1 MNAIKELWEHFNEI
15 MQLSYIRSV
24 LAWDQQVNMPK
35 GSVKGRADQMALMQ
49 NLIHSRVKSDKTGK
63 LIKNAEKLD
72 SLNETDLA
80 LIREAKREYEQA
92 TKIPDKLV
100 TEIAKTSSLGHIEWE
115 KARAKSDF
123 SIFKP
128 YLEKIIKLRIEFAEK
143 LDTGP
148 TLYSTLLDL
157 FEPGSTYDWT
167 LKIFNEMKPKLVK
180 IVEKLISASDR
191 PNKSI
196 LKKNYD
202 PEKQWQLS
210 LDIIKK
216 LNFDFN
222 TGRQDKATHPFT
234 ASLSS
239 IDTRITTR
247 IRENFLPDCLF
258 STIHECGHALYQMGF
273 KEEIH
278 GTLLADGCSMG
289 IHESQS
295 RMWENIVG
303 RSKEFWEYWYP
314 IFQKTF
320 PENLKDYPM
329 EEFHRS
335 INVVEPSFIRVDAD
349 EVTYGL
355 HIILRFELE
364 NMIIEDNLQASEL
377 PELWNAKMEELL
389 GIVPPNNTLGVLQDV
404 HWSSGFG
411 YFPSYALGN
420 LYAAQIYNQILKE
433 NPILPQDYKKG
444 EFQNLL
450 NHLKEKVHQHG
461 RIYRAKELIKKITG
475 EDLNPDYFI
484 KYVEDKYYPIYGI

>member
-1 MNAIKELWEHFNEI
+1 MSAIKELWDHFNEI
-15 MQLSYIRSV
+15 MQLYYIGA
-24 LAWDQQVNMPK
+24 LLGWDQQVSMPK
-35 GSVKGRADQMALMQ
+35 GSIKGRAEQMALIRG
-49 NLIHSRVKSDKTGK
+49 LIHSRIKSDKTGK
-63 LIKNAEKLD
+63 LIKEAEKSSNL
-72 SLNETDLA
+72 TQIDLA
-80 LIREAKREYEQA
+80 LIREAKREYDQA
-92 TKIPDKLV
+92 TKIPDELV
-100 TEIAKTSSLGHIEWE
+100 AEIAKTSSLGHIEWE

-143 LDTGP
+143 LNTGP

-167 LKIFNEMKPKLVK
+167 LKIFKGLRPKLVK
-180 IVEKLISASDR
+180 IVEKLTSASDK

-196 LKKNYD
+196 LRKNY
-202 PEKQWQLS
+202 PAEKQWQLS
-210 LDIIKK
+210 LDIIRKM
-216 LNFDFN
+216 NFDFN

-234 ASLSS
+234 TSLSS

-247 IRENFLPDCLF
+247 IREDFLPDCLF
-258 STIHECGHALYQMGF
+258 STIHECGHALYQMNF
-273 KEEIH
+273 KEEIQ
-278 GTLLADGCSMG
+278 GTLLADGSSMG

-295 RMWENIVG
+295 RLWENMVG
-303 RSKEFWEYWYP
+303 RSKEFWKFWYP
-314 IFQKTF
+314 TFQREF
-320 PENLKDYPM
+320 PENLNNYSL

-364 NMIIEDNLQASEL
+364 KMIIEENLQVNEL
-377 PELWNAKMEELL
+377 PELWNTKMEELL
-389 GIVPPNNTLGVLQDV
+389 GITPPNDSLGVLQDV

-420 LYAAQIYNQILKE
+420 LYAAQIYNHALDL
-433 NPILPQDYKKG
+433 NPSLPKDYEKG
-444 EFQNLL
+444 DFSNLL
-450 NHLKEKVHQHG
+450 NYLKEYVHQYG
-461 RIYRAKELIKKITG
+461 KIYRASDLIKKITG

-484 KYVEDKYYPIYGI
+484 KYVEEKYYPIYGI

>member
-1 MNAIKELWEHFNEI
+1 MKDLWDHFNEI
-15 MQLSYIRSV
+15 MKMYYIGA
-24 LAWDQQVNMPK
+24 LLGWDQQVSMPK
-35 GSVKGRADQMALMQ
+35 GSVKGRAEQLAFMQ
-49 NLIHSRVKSDKTGK
+49 KLIHARIKSERTGK

-72 SLNETDLA
+72 GLNEIDLA
-80 LIREAKREYEQA
+80 MIREAKREYKQA
-92 TKIPDKLV
+92 TKIPDELV
-100 TEIAKTSSLGHIEWE
+100 VEIARTASLGHVEWE
-115 KARAKSDF
+115 KAREKSDF
-123 SIFKP
+123 SIFQP

-148 TLYSTLLDL
+148 TLYSTLIDL
-157 FEPGSTYDWT
+157 FEPGATYNWI
-167 LKIFNEMKPKLVK
+167 LKVFNDMKPRLVK
-180 IVEKLISASDR
+180 IVKKLNAVSDK
-191 PNKSI
+191 PTQSI

-202 PEKQWQLS
+202 PEKQWQIS

-234 ASLSS
+234 TSLSS

-247 IRENFLPDCLF
+247 IREDYLPDCLF

-278 GTLLADGCSMG
+278 ETLLAEGCSSG

-303 RSKEFWEYWYP
+303 RSREFWTYWYP

-320 PENLKDYPM
+320 PENLRDYPM
-329 EEFHRS
+329 EEFYRS

-364 NMIIEDNLQASEL
+364 KMIIEDNLQASEL
-377 PELWNAKMEELL
+377 PALWNEKMEGLL
-389 GIVPPNNTLGVLQDV
+389 GIVPPNDREGVLQDI
-404 HWSSGFG
+404 HWTSGFG

-420 LYAAQIYNQILKE
+420 LYAAQIYNSALKKNPSLHDDYKRGEFTNLLNYLKE
-433 NPILPQDYKKG
+433 N
-444 EFQNLL
+444 
-450 NHLKEKVHQHG
+450 VHQYG
-461 RIYRAKELIKKITG
+461 KIYESPDLIKKITG

-484 KYVEDKYYPIYGI
+484 KYVEEKYYPIYGI

>member
-1 MNAIKELWEHFNEI
+1 MNAMKELREHFTEI
-15 MQLSYIRSV
+15 MRLSYIGA
-24 LAWDQQVNMPK
+24 LLGWDHQVSMPK
-35 GSVKGRADQMALMQ
+35 GSVKGRAEQMALMQ
-49 NLIHSRVKSDKTGK
+49 NLIHTRVKSDKTGK

-72 SLNETDLA
+72 NLSETDLA
-80 LIREAKREYEQA
+80 MIREAKREYDHA
-92 TKIPDKLV
+92 TKIPDELV

-115 KARAKSDF
+115 KAREKSDF

-157 FEPGSTYDWT
+157 YEPGATYDWI
-167 LKIFNEMKPKLVK
+167 LKIFNGLKPKLVE
-180 IVEKLISASDR
+180 IINKLNSASDK
-191 PNKSI
+191 PDQSI

-234 ASLSS
+234 TSLSS

-247 IRENFLPDCLF
+247 IREDYLPDCLF

-278 GTLLADGCSMG
+278 DTILAEGCSMG

-303 RSKEFWEYWYP
+303 RSKEFWTYWYP
-314 IFQKTF
+314 IFQNVF
-320 PENLKDYPM
+320 PENLNDYSM
-329 EEFHRS
+329 EDFHRS

-355 HIILRFELE
+355 HVILRFELE
-364 NMIIEDNLQASEL
+364 KMIIEDNLQVDEL
-377 PELWNAKMEELL
+377 PGLWNEKMEELL
-389 GIVPPNNTLGVLQDV
+389 GIIPPNDREGVLQDV
-404 HWSSGFG
+404 HWTSGFG
-411 YFPSYALGN
+411 YFPSYSLGN
-420 LYAAQIYNQILKE
+420 LYAAQIYNDILKT
-433 NPILPQDYKKG
+433 NPLLPQDYEKG
-444 EFQNLL
+444 EFSNLL
-450 NHLKEKVHQHG
+450 TILKDKVHQYG
-461 RIYRAKELIKKITG
+461 KIYSAPDLIKKITG

-484 KYVEDKYYPIYGI
+484 KYVESKYYPIYGL

>member
-1 MNAIKELWEHFNEI
+1 MNAMKELWNRFNEI
-15 MQLSYIRSV
+15 MQLVYIRS
-24 LAWDQQVNMPK
+24 LLGWDQQVSMPK
-35 GSVKGRADQMALMQ
+35 GSVKGRAEQMALMQ
-49 NLIHSRVKSDKTGK
+49 NLIHSRIKSEKTGK
-63 LIKNAEKLD
+63 LIKSAEKQTD
-72 SLNETDLA
+72 LNELDLA
-80 LIREAKREYEQA
+80 MIREAKREYDQA
-92 TKIPDKLV
+92 TKIPEELV
-100 TEIAKTSSLGHIEWE
+100 YEIAKTSSLGHIEWE
-115 KARAKSDF
+115 KAREKSEF

-128 YLEKIIKLRIEFAEK
+128 YLEKIIELRKEFAEK

-157 FEPGSTYDWT
+157 FEPGSTYDWV
-167 LKIFNEMKPKLVK
+167 LKIFNGLKPKLVK
-180 IVEKLISASDR
+180 IVNKLNNVSDK

-196 LKKNYD
+196 LKKHYD
-202 PEKQWQLS
+202 AEKQWQIS

-216 LNFDFN
+216 MHFDFN
-222 TGRQDKATHPFT
+222 TARQDKATHPFT
-234 ASLSS
+234 TSLSS

-247 IRENFLPDCLF
+247 IREDFLPDCIF

-273 KEEIH
+273 KKEIH

-303 RSKEFWEYWYP
+303 RSKEFWTYWYP

-335 INVVEPSFIRVDAD
+335 INVVEPSLIRVDAD

-364 NMIIEDNLQASEL
+364 EMIIEDNLQVSEL
-377 PELWNAKMEELL
+377 PELWNTKMEELL
-389 GIVPPNNTLGVLQDV
+389 GIIPPNDALGILQDV
-404 HWSSGFG
+404 HWTSGFG
-411 YFPSYALGN
+411 YFPSYSLGN
-420 LYAAQIYNQILKE
+420 LYAAQMCDHLLKLY
-433 NPILPQDYKKG
+433 PSLPQDYEKG
-444 EFQNLL
+444 DFSNLL
-450 NHLKEKVHQHG
+450 SYLRENVHQYG
-461 RIYRAKELIKKITG
+461 KIYRAPELIKRITG